1 MFYLFPSPDYMIDK
15 QIDLLQKQIQK
26 LEAKDMELEAW
37 KSSTI
42 VLLERIFGENNQ
54 RIKHIEAIKYDYS
67 SWSLRDASGS
77 MSQLDSCKKR
87 GKEILEV
94 CISELENFGLPQS
107 ILKEQDSFNIIIN
120 ALEEELTVSQYR
132 EIKKIITADMDTHEK
147 KEALNDALKD
157 YGAET
162 EKNILMRILTNSHT
176 QENI

>member
-1 MFYLFPSPDYMIDK
+1 MIDK

-26 LEAKDMELEAW
+26 LEAKDMDLEAW

-54 RIKHIEAIKYDYS
+54 RVKHIEAIKYDYS

-87 GKEILEV
+87 GKEILEM

-107 ILKEQDSFNIIIN
+107 VLKEQDSFNIIIN

-132 EIKKIITADMDTHEK
+132 EIKKIITADMDNKEK
-147 KEALNDALKD
+147 KESLDDALKD
-157 YGAET
+157 YGADT
-162 EKNILMRILTNSHT
+162 EKNILMSILTNLHT
-176 QENI
+176 RENI